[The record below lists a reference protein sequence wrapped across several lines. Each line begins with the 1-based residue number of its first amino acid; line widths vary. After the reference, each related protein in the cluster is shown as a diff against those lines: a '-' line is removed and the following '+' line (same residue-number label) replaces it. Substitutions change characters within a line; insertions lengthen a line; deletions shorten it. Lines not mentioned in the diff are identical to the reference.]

1 MLENTL
7 IGLHDSL
14 VSVAAKLLEYFL
26 LSSNSIALA
35 RFDIR
40 DDLGL
45 LNIGTPLRLL
55 AFIFG

>member
-1 MLENTL
+1 MLDNTL
-7 IGLHDSL
+7 IGLHNSL

-26 LSSNSIALA
+26 LSSHSITLA
-35 RFDIR
+35 RFDVR

-45 LNIGTPLRLL
+45 LDIGTPLRLL